1 MGHREDL
8 LVGAKH
14 CLITKG
20 YGRTT
25 TRDIV
30 AASGSNL
37 ASIGYHYGSKEALL
51 NAALIDALDDT
62 GEEIKQAIEISSE
75 SVAEPLERFE
85 AAWEP
90 IVEQYS
96 TRRQLLLASFEV
108 FAQVDRV
115 PELRKVLAD
124 GVQQGREAMGEL
136 FRAIAGVSAD
146 EMDKE
151 SLEAIGS
158 FFQALATGVMAQW
171 LVDPERAPTAHDL
184 ATALSVMTSWKPDA
198 AAAAAPAAV
207 AGTEP
212 A

>member
-8 LVGAKH
+8 LRGAKH

-30 AASGSNL
+30 AASGANL

-62 GEEIKQAIEISSE
+62 GEEIHQAIEISRSSAE
-75 SVAEPLERFE
+75 EPLDRFE
-85 AAWEP
+85 AAWQP

-115 PELRKVLAD
+115 PDLRDALAD
-124 GVQQGREAMGEL
+124 GVQQGRESMVEL
-136 FRAIAGVSAD
+136 FKAIAGDRAEDMD
-146 EMDKE
+146 EETLK
-151 SLEAIGS
+151 AVGS
-158 FFQALATGVMAQW
+158 FFQAVATGVMAQW
-171 LVDPERAPTAHDL
+171 LVDPERAPRAHDL
-184 ATALSVMTSWKPDA
+184 ATALRAITAWHSE
-198 AAAAAPAAV
+198 
-207 AGTEP
+207 TEP
-212 A
+212 EKV

>member
-8 LVGAKH
+8 LRGAKH

-30 AASGSNL
+30 AASGANL

-51 NAALIDALDDT
+51 NAALIDALDDS
-62 GEEIKQAIEISSE
+62 GEEIGQAMEIARTSD
-75 SVAEPLERFE
+75 AEPVDRFE

-90 IVEQYS
+90 IVDQYS

-115 PELRKVLAD
+115 PELRDAIAD
-124 GVQQGREAMGEL
+124 GIQQGREAMAEL
-136 FRAIAGVSAD
+136 FKAIAGGLAD
-146 EMDKE
+146 DLDEE
-151 SLEAIGS
+151 TLEVVGS

-171 LVDPERAPTAHDL
+171 LVDPDRAPTARDL
-184 ATALSVMTSWKPDA
+184 AAALRAITAWKHESEK
-198 AAAAAPAAV
+198 V
-207 AGTEP
+207 
-212 A
+212 

>member
-8 LVGAKH
+8 LRGAKH

-30 AASGSNL
+30 AASGANL

-51 NAALIDALDDT
+51 NAALIDALDDS
-62 GEEIKQAIEISSE
+62 GEEIGQAMEIARTSD
-75 SVAEPLERFE
+75 AEPVDRFE

-90 IVEQYS
+90 IVDQYS

-115 PELRKVLAD
+115 PELRDAIAD
-124 GVQQGREAMGEL
+124 GIQQGREAMAEL
-136 FRAIAGVSAD
+136 FKA
-146 EMDKE
+146 
-151 SLEAIGS
+151 
-158 FFQALATGVMAQW
+158 
-171 LVDPERAPTAHDL
+171 
-184 ATALSVMTSWKPDA
+184 
-198 AAAAAPAAV
+198 
-207 AGTEP
+207 
-212 A
+212 